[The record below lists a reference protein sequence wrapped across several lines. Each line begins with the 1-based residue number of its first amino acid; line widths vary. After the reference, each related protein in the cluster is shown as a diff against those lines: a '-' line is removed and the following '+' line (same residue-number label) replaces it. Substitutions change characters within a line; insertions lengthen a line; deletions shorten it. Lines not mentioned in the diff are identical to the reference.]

1 MSSWTRR
8 DAAFWLA
15 FAAYTL
21 GGLFVL
27 GQGLVAVVASAVP
40 SVHEA
45 LHVQA
50 LGAGPLARVALRVAD
65 AAHTVPSG
73 VQIAADALF
82 SLAHLAMAAAL
93 LWLRPRDRSARLL
106 AAALV
111 GAAGVFNLT
120 AQAVME
126 QLPLTAIE
134 GLLQAGAHT
143 VAGLAYVYALL
154 LFPDGRPV
162 PHWRRRA
169 LVPLYLVVTIVAVDL
184 SVQVEGPARPATLL
198 LFFGVLVPVIGAAA
212 QGYRIRHTADAT
224 GQAQARLVFWAMLPA
239 VAFGVAFVALHG
251 LGTTTNVFAG
261 RHLPEAPVTLYRFFQ
276 PAFAVIPLALFAG
289 LLRFRLWD
297 IERLLSRT
305 IVYASATGL
314 LGGVYLVFVVTL
326 QQVLGRVAASPLV
339 EGRLAVAV
347 TTLVLASMFRPVRDR
362 VQRFVDHRFHR
373 SRYDAQVTAERF
385 ARQLRDQVDID
396 RITEALSE
404 VLDEVIE
411 PERSWLWLRGDV
423 DGHPSTTLTEQ
434 HPPEP
439 QRSPRPASRGS
450 RSPRRGGSASGSG
463 GSGR

>member
-1 MSSWTRR
+1 MSGRVR

-15 FAAYTL
+15 FAVYTL
-21 GGLFVL
+21 GCLFVVA
-27 GQGLVAVVASAVP
+27 QGLAAVVASAVP

-45 LHVQA
+45 LHVQG
-50 LGAGPLARVALRVAD
+50 LGTGSLARVSLRVAD
-65 AAHTVPSG
+65 AAHRVPSG
-73 VQIAADALF
+73 VQVAVDVLF
-82 SLAHLAMAAAL
+82 SLVHLAMAAAL

-106 AAALV
+106 ASALV

-126 QLPLTAIE
+126 QLPLTPVE
-134 GLLQAGAHT
+134 GLLQTGAHM

-162 PHWRRRA
+162 PHWRPRA
-169 LVPLYLVVTIVAVDL
+169 LVPLYLVVTVVAIYL
-184 SVQVEGPARPATLL
+184 SLQVEGPARPATLL

-212 QGYRIRHTADAT
+212 QGYRIRHIDDAT

-239 VAFGVAFVALHG
+239 VAFGIAFVALHG
-251 LGTTTNVFAG
+251 LGTSTNVFAG

-289 LLRFRLWD
+289 LLRYRLWD

-305 IVYASATGL
+305 IVYAAATGL

-326 QQVLGRVAASPLV
+326 QQVFGRVAASPLV

-347 TTLVLASMFRPVRDR
+347 TTLVLASLFRPVRDR
-362 VQRFVDHRFHR
+362 VQRFVDQRFHR
-373 SRYDAQVTAERF
+373 SRYDALATAEQF
-385 ARQLRDQVDID
+385 ARRLRDQVDID
-396 RITEALSE
+396 RITEALAE

-411 PERSWLWLRGDV
+411 PEHAWVWLRADGTGPGGGDAV
-423 DGHPSTTLTEQ
+423 SGGDGAVSDGAPRETLTGRR
-434 HPPEP
+434 PPGL
-439 QRSPRPASRGS
+439 R
-450 RSPRRGGSASGSG
+450 
-463 GSGR
+463 